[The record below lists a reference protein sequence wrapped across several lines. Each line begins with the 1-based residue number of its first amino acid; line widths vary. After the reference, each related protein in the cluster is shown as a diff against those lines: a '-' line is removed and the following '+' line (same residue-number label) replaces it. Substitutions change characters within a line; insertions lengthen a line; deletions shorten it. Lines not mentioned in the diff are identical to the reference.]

1 MRMLYINNAQKS
13 FKDKRVID
21 GLYLEVE
28 DHTIFGLVGING
40 SGKSTLLRSIAG
52 IYQLDKGVIR
62 LDDHDTY
69 YDPLIRKQIVYV
81 SDDLYYGKTTTI
93 NSLKMLYESLYDF
106 DQNEYKHYLRIFKF
120 DPKRN
125 INRFSKGMKRQVYLM
140 LALCVHPKVLL
151 LDEAFDGL
159 DPLVRIEIKKGLIK
173 MMDDYN
179 TTIIISSHN
188 LKELEDICDTFGIL
202 ADGKIKTS
210 GDLLASKQNINKYQ
224 VAFSD
229 QKQLSELSDLDIINS
244 KQNGRVM
251 ELVIRGDRE
260 EIMTKLNRYQPLLID
275 VLDIDFEEL
284 FIYEVENRGLSHE

>member
-251 ELVIRGDRE
+251 ELVIRGDCE

>member
-260 EIMTKLNRYQPLLID
+260 EIMTKLNRHQPLLID

>member
-1 MRMLYINNAQKS
+1 MLYINNAQKS

-260 EIMTKLNRYQPLLID
+260 EIMTKLNRYQPLLVD

>member
-1 MRMLYINNAQKS
+1 MLYINNAQKS